1 MKNILLTLTF
11 VSFAFISQ
19 FANAQDWKPSTASV
33 TFKIKHA
40 LGAYA
45 DGKFGGLAAT
55 VVFDKDNLSNSSVS
69 ATVKT
74 ATFDTD
80 NGIRDKELKSEEYFD
95 VSKYPKIT
103 MKSTSISKGSGA
115 NEYIGMF
122 DLTIKNKTKSV
133 KVPFTFTESGNEGT
147 FKGDFTIDRT
157 EFGVGE
163 ASRLLSSDAKI
174 SIKLNVKK

>member
-1 MKNILLTLTF
+1 
-11 VSFAFISQ
+11 
-19 FANAQDWKPSTASV
+19 
-33 TFKIKHA
+33 
-40 LGAYA
+40 
-45 DGKFGGLAAT
+45 
-55 VVFDKDNLSNSSVS
+55 
-69 ATVKT
+69 
-74 ATFDTD
+74 
-80 NGIRDKELKSEEYFD
+80 
-95 VSKYPKIT
+95 
-103 MKSTSISKGSGA
+103 
-115 NEYIGMF
+115 MF